1 MRSPVSPALRFY
13 GTLYCEAERGH
24 HDDDPVTRRFHGIS
38 RPRPMRYA
46 LERAIEP
53 SDDKEEISR
62 FLDAFAPWVVTAVDE
77 AFPAPPGFASDLAT
91 PP

>member
-1 MRSPVSPALRFY
+1 
-13 GTLYCEAERGH
+13 
-24 HDDDPVTRRFHGIS
+24 
-38 RPRPMRYA
+38 MRYA

-62 FLDAFAPWVVTAVDE
+62 FLDAFAPWVVTAVNE
-77 AFPAPPGFASDLAT
+77 AFSAPPGFASDLAT